1 MKSYDAMP
9 LKWNIFSSKFYLLS
23 LEFMES
29 YDVTIEM
36 KLLWLNNNA

>member
-1 MKSYDAMP
+1 MKSYGAMP
-9 LKWNIFSSKFYLLS
+9 LKWNILSSKFYLLS